1 MNRHH
6 LGGIRISFNQAV
18 IGLESNASRTILT
31 TLGLIIGIALV
42 VLVISA
48 GNGAESWIKA
58 QLTSF
63 GSNTV
68 FTEPKIP
75 SARSDTE
82 SQFTVG
88 SGVTI
93 TTLKASDV
101 AAVERIPGVVAAYGA
116 SFAQAKLSFLNKVKN
131 VTLLGTNAAFLK
143 VDTAQVAMGRFF
155 SAEED
160 AGLAQVLVLGAGLK
174 ATLFGDQD
182 ALGQYVKVKGQN
194 YRVIG
199 VMKEQGARFFLNFD
213 DQAYIPLSTMHKKIL
228 GIDYLVYF
236 VTKFEDNTNLPALV
250 QQMEMI
256 LRKNHAI
263 RVDDGSKDDF
273 SINASNDNADLVS
286 GVLGGLTLLLS
297 VIAAISL
304 LVGGIG
310 IMNVMFV
317 TVTERTKE
325 IGLRKAIGAKPIQIL
340 LQFFFEAII
349 ISLFGGAIGIAIGV
363 MLAAGLAALA
373 QSFNF
378 EWPLIIT
385 FNTILLAV
393 GFSSICG
400 IVFGLAPALKAARMD
415 PIKALRFE

>member
-1 MNRHH
+1 MNKR
-6 LGGIRISFNQAV
+6 LFTSISISLNQAV
-18 IGLESNASRTILT
+18 IGLESNAARTILT
-31 TLGLIIGIALV
+31 TIGLIIGIALV

-48 GNGAESWIKA
+48 GNGAEAWIKD
-58 QLTSF
+58 QLSSF
-63 GSNTV
+63 GSNTI

-93 TTLKASDV
+93 TSLKLADV
-101 AAVERIPGVVAAYGA
+101 GAVQRIPGVIAAYGA
-116 SFAQAKLSFLNKVKN
+116 SFAQAKLSYLNRAKN

-143 VDTAQVAMGRFF
+143 VDSAQIASGRFF
-155 SAEED
+155 TDEEE
-160 AGLAQVLVLGAGLK
+160 ASLSQVIVLGAGLK
-174 ATLFGDQD
+174 NTLFADRD
-182 ALGQYVKVKGQN
+182 PLGEFVKIRGQN

-213 DQAYIPLSTMHKKIL
+213 DQGYIPLSTVQKKIL
-228 GIDYLVYF
+228 GTDYLIYF
-236 VTKFEDNTNLPALV
+236 VTKFEESADLTGLV
-250 QQMEMI
+250 NQMENV
-256 LRKNHAI
+256 LRKNHGI
-263 RVDDGSKDDF
+263 KEIDGSKDDF
-273 SINASNDNADLVS
+273 SINSSNDNADLVN

-325 IGLRKAIGAKPIQIL
+325 IGLRKAIGAKPLQIL

-349 ISLFGGAIGIAIGV
+349 ISLFGGIIGISIGV
-363 MLAAGLAALA
+363 LFAALLAAVA

-378 EWPLIIT
+378 QWPLIIT
-385 FNTILLAV
+385 VKTIVLAV
-393 GFSSICG
+393 GFSSLCG
-400 IVFGLAPALKAARMD
+400 IVFGIAPAIKASRMD

>member
-1 MNRHH
+1 MSKS
-6 LGGIRISFNQAV
+6 IFSSIKISLNQAV
-18 IGLESNASRTILT
+18 IGLEANTSRTILT
-31 TLGLIIGIALV
+31 TVGLIIGIALV

-48 GNGAESWIKA
+48 GNGAESWIKD
-58 QLTSF
+58 QLSSF
-63 GSNTV
+63 GSNTI

-93 TTLKASDV
+93 TTLKPADV
-101 AAVERIPGVVAAYGA
+101 AAVERIPGVIAAYGA
-116 SFAQAKLSFLNKVKN
+116 SFAQAKLSFLSKSKN
-131 VTLLGTNAAFLK
+131 VTLLGTNASFLK
-143 VDTAQVAMGRFF
+143 VDSGQVASGRFF
-155 SAEED
+155 SEEEE
-160 AGLAQVLVLGAGLK
+160 ASLSQVIVLGSGLK
-174 ATLFGDQD
+174 TTLFDNRD
-182 ALGQYVKVKGQN
+182 ALGEFVKIKGQN

-228 GIDYLVYF
+228 GTDYLVYF
-236 VTKFEDNTNLPALV
+236 VTKFDEKTDVSFLV
-250 QQMEMI
+250 SQMEII

-263 RVDDGSKDDF
+263 KESDGSKDDF
-273 SINASNDNADLVS
+273 SINSSNDNADLVD

-325 IGLRKAIGAKPIQIL
+325 IGLRKALGAKPLEIL

-349 ISLFGGAIGIAIGV
+349 ISLFGGAIGMAIGV
-363 MLAAGLAALA
+363 MLAAGLAAIA
-373 QSFNF
+373 QSINF
-378 EWPLIIT
+378 DWPLIIT
-385 FNTILLAV
+385 LNTILLAV
-393 GFSSICG
+393 GFSSLCG
-400 IVFGLAPALKAARMD
+400 IVFGLAPATKASRMN
-415 PIKALRFE
+415 PITALRFE